1 MTTAKRGKMLKLP
14 LVSFVV
20 TSFNYEKF
28 IQKTLESIISQTYEN
43 FEIIIV
49 DDCSQDKSVEICEKF
64 IACNQDKRI
73 TLIKHEENKG
83 QLAAMLTGLKA
94 ANGQFVS
101 FIDSD
106 DILLPDYAKAHIKVH
121 MVTSVAFTSSL
132 IAEIDENDNI
142 HTIYSVASPQKQK
155 HFNIKNLDELFK
167 FDVDHPDFKLLK
179 AHFGGWFWSPNSSA
193 MFRKSSIELLLK
205 YENTDKWRICP
216 DKFLFNFAHLIGGS
230 AIIYEPL
237 TAHRR
242 HRDNAGNSS
251 YICGNTKYNN
261 DFVTFTNIINNI
273 NVRPETL
280 KFIFENRKDFVKLY
294 GKKNTVNLFLT
305 VLFSYL
311 YLLKQFISRSGT

>member
-28 IQKTLESIISQTYEN
+28 IQKTLESIINQTYEN

-49 DDCSQDKSVEICEKF
+49 DDCSQDKSLEICEKF

-242 HRDNAGNSS
+242 HCDNAGNSS
-251 YICGNTKYNN
+251 YVCGNKKYNN
-261 DFVTFTNIINNI
+261 DSVTFTNIINNI

-280 KFIFENRKDFVKLY
+280 NFILQNRKIFNNLY

-311 YLLKQFISRSGT
+311 FLLKQFISRSGT